1 MYTTQATRREML
13 RLGLACS
20 AGLLAKPLAEPGAS
34 SSIDRKDRVL
44 NAQPWTSSRFPA
56 LNQLVNGKR
65 LIYFDTAATAQR
77 PREVIDALTEFYS
90 RDNGNPAPNLHS
102 LAKRSFEAYEN
113 ARATVA
119 TLLNASDP
127 LEIVWTRGTT
137 EAINLV
143 ASSWG
148 EANIGSNDEIVLTIA
163 EHSSN
168 MLPWQLL
175 AKRKGARVRYVDVL
189 DDGNLDL
196 ASLKLQVT
204 QRTKLVCFP
213 HVSNVLGIINPADEI
228 CRIAHQV
235 GAKVLIDAAQSVPHF
250 ALDVQ
255 QLECDFLA
263 FSGHKIMGPMGIGV
277 LWARRSIL
285 DEMQPYQ
292 AGSNMAHGI
301 GRDEWQYSEGARKFG
316 AGTPN
321 VSGTVGL
328 VAAINF
334 VRSVGY
340 QQMWHHE
347 QLLTTHLRDVLLRQ
361 KGVRILGGLQTQ
373 NRICLFCFSV
383 DSIQAEELA
392 RRLDLAGIA
401 LRAGDMAS
409 LPLLQRFGANQ
420 VVRASLYLYNT
431 KDEIDTFARELAAAV
446 SNISGGF
453 V

>member
-1 MYTTQATRREML
+1 VRVRQSIVRTGCPTRSRGPA
-13 RLGLACS
+13 RVF
-20 AGLLAKPLAEPGAS
+20 PL
-34 SSIDRKDRVL
+34 SIK
-44 NAQPWTSSRFPA
+44 
-56 LNQLVNGKR
+56 LVNGKR

-102 LAKRSFEAYEN
+102 LARRSFETYEK

-119 TLLNASDP
+119 TLLNANDP
-127 LEIVWTRGTT
+127 LEIVWIRGTT
-137 EAINLV
+137 NAINLV

-228 CRIAHQV
+228 CRISHQV

-263 FSGHKIMGPMGIGV
+263 FSGHKIMGPMGLESFGRGV
-277 LWARRSIL
+277 RFSTRCSLTR
-285 DEMQPYQ
+285 P
-292 AGSNMAHGI
+292 
-301 GRDEWQYSEGARKFG
+301 
-316 AGTPN
+316 
-321 VSGTVGL
+321 
-328 VAAINF
+328 AAIWRM
-334 VRSVGY
+334 VSVEMNGSI
-340 QQMWHHE
+340 
-347 QLLTTHLRDVLLRQ
+347 R
-361 KGVRILGGLQTQ
+361 KGRANSARALQTF
-373 NRICLFCFSV
+373 RERS
-383 DSIQAEELA
+383 
-392 RRLDLAGIA
+392 DLWRQST
-401 LRAGDMAS
+401 L
-409 LPLLQRFGANQ
+409 
-420 VVRASLYLYNT
+420 
-431 KDEIDTFARELAAAV
+431 FARLA
-446 SNISGGF
+446 ISKCGTTGNY
-453 V
+453 